1 MKTKN
6 NLQQNIFLFTV
17 LLGMLAFIMLLP
29 RDLSRE
35 GIYILGNGQGVL
47 VCDEA
52 ITLNANS
59 NVSESDLFDMFDEAL
74 LKLEDCKSFK

>member
-6 NLQQNIFLFTV
+6 NLNQNIFLLTV
-17 LLGMLAFIMLLP
+17 LLGMLVFIMFLP
-29 RDLSRE
+29 RDLSQE
-35 GIYILGNGQGVL
+35 GIYVLGNGQGVL

-52 ITLNANS
+52 ITLNAHP

-74 LKLEDCKSFK
+74 LKIEDCKSFK

>member
-6 NLQQNIFLFTV
+6 NLNQNIFLFTV

-29 RDLSRE
+29 KDLSQE
-35 GIYILGNGQGVL
+35 GIYVLGDGQGVL

-52 ITLNANS
+52 ITLNAHP
-59 NVSESDLFDMFDEAL
+59 NVSESELFDMFDEAL
-74 LKLEDCKSFK
+74 LKLEDCKSLK